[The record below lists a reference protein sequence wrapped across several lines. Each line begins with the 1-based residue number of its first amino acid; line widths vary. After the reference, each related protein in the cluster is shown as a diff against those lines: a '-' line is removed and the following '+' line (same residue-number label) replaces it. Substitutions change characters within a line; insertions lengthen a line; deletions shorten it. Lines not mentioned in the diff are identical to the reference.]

1 MITDHQNYRLGM
13 SWGIP
18 FADGY
23 GISPTNP
30 QEFMDMLS
38 GKRRARY
45 KDRGYTYLDL
55 DKSKT
60 REGKVVFSLVDSG
73 TGQAKDSEW
82 KDMAVKGEFEVV
94 GLETEDMKAA
104 TVRFDKGSQ
113 LSDPNTR
120 VTVDA
125 SGQVTV
131 GIWTLEWQRN
141 QGGKLTSLVATA
153 DATTFKR
160 PITG

>member
-1 MITDHQNYRLGM
+1 
-13 SWGIP
+13 
-18 FADGY
+18 
-23 GISPTNP
+23 
-30 QEFMDMLS
+30 LS

-45 KDRGYTYLDL
+45 KDRGYAYLDL
-55 DKSKT
+55 EKSKT

-82 KDMAVKGEFEVV
+82 KNTAVKGEFEVV

-113 LSDPNTR
+113 
-120 VTVDA
+120 
-125 SGQVTV
+125 
-131 GIWTLEWQRN
+131 TLEWQRN

-153 DATTFKR
+153 DAMTFER